1 MPPLPAPPAVVRL
14 RPVPAYDPPYDDEQ
28 RRDRWDVSTREVPAR
43 EVPDGEVEVRQP
55 PRASAQSSRPVGRA
69 PVASGPAPGTRHPVP
84 APPTLAT
91 GRSSASPAA
100 RLAVARFLN
109 TCLEIFN
116 GLRPVGHARQL
127 AHPLYA
133 QDVLSALTYATR
145 RLRYAARRGEGRA
158 ALVKVR
164 RLRVCEPSAGTVEI
178 AAAIGFAEPAQPAA
192 TTRPAPVPMLPP
204 RTRPAPDARP
214 APEARADARPVPTFP
229 PAAAPYPPARP
240 RPGRRA
246 QQRTWAAAFRLERH
260 QDRWQCTA
268 AAIL

>member
-1 MPPLPAPPAVVRL
+1 
-14 RPVPAYDPPYDDEQ
+14 
-28 RRDRWDVSTREVPAR
+28 
-43 EVPDGEVEVRQP
+43 
-55 PRASAQSSRPVGRA
+55 
-69 PVASGPAPGTRHPVP
+69 
-84 APPTLAT
+84 
-91 GRSSASPAA
+91 
-100 RLAVARFLN
+100 VARFLN

-178 AAAIGFAEPAQPAA
+178 AAAIGFAEPAQPTA
-192 TTRPAPVPMLPP
+192 TTRPAPVPKLPP

-214 APEARADARPVPTFP
+214 APEARADTRPVPTTFP
-229 PAAAPYPPARP
+229 PAAAPYPSARP

-260 QDRWQCTA
+260 HDRWQCTA